1 MEEEI
6 KPGKIY
12 TSKEARSFLKISES
26 TMKRMI
32 KNGLIKAFRVS
43 GRYRIWGREI
53 LRLVSPTVESKVFE
67 VYKKLKHK
75 TTETIKKW

>member
-12 TSKEARSFLKISES
+12 TSKEVRSFLKISES

-32 KNGLIKAFRVS
+32 KNGLIKAFKVS
-43 GRYRIWGREI
+43 GRYRIWGQEI
-53 LRLVSPTVESKVFE
+53 LRLVSPKVESRVFDA
-67 VYKKLKHK
+67 YKKIKKK
-75 TTETIKKW
+75 TTDTIKKW